1 MTTQTTAFEYL
12 RDFKEQMVEFLD
24 ELIEMFPT
32 DGSFILIRVFVND
45 KIPVTAVL
53 GRFMRDCLKYY
64 DFVKKRNDK
73 LFLSKD
79 FLYNSYGAEVGID
92 QIDRFRDIWQKEL
105 DNEDKEMV
113 WSWMDLFFKLS
124 MNYYKLFGP
133 VEDWKFNLQEEV
145 KKLQTDEKKF
155 IKK

>member
-1 MTTQTTAFEYL
+1 MTTAFDYIKG
-12 RDFKEQMVEFLD
+12 FKDQMVEFLD

-64 DFVKKRNDK
+64 KLVKERNDN

-79 FLYNSYGAEVGID
+79 FLYNSYGEEVGID
-92 QIDRFRDIWQKEL
+92 QIDRFKDIWEREL
-105 DNEDKEMV
+105 DEDDKEMV
-113 WSWMDLFFKLS
+113 WTWMDLFYKLS
-124 MNYYKLFGP
+124 MNYYKKFGP
-133 VEDWKFNLQEEV
+133 VEEWEFDLNNEIE
-145 KKLQTDEKKF
+145 KLKDDEKKF

>member
-1 MTTQTTAFEYL
+1 MTTHSTEFDYIKS
-12 RDFKEQMVEFLD
+12 FKEQMVEFLD
-24 ELIEMFPT
+24 ELIDMFPT

-53 GRFMRDCLKYY
+53 GRFMRDCLKYHNY
-64 DFVKKRNDK
+64 VKTRNDK

-105 DNEDKEMV
+105 DNEDKKMV
-113 WSWMDLFFKLS
+113 WSWMDLFYKLS
-124 MNYYKLFGP
+124 MNYYKRFGP
-133 VEDWKFNLQEEV
+133 VEDWEFNLDEEI
-145 KKLQTDEKKF
+145 KKLANEEKKF
-155 IKK
+155 VKK